1 MSRGNHFRPGDKA
14 EIMLSRGVAAMVAG
28 RWNRTGHD
36 QRVISADIRRFA
48 PQQALARRQGYL
60 PLVRLTFQVEILTIG
75 ETGE

>member
-1 MSRGNHFRPGDKA
+1 
-14 EIMLSRGVAAMVAG
+14 MVAG